1 MLNTILFFLVFILPK
16 VLFSLV
22 LGILI
27 LFFSMDVFL
36 FFCPDKALEL
46 LFAFLDLIV
55 CVISFGSCT
64 SLEEFNEKQK
74 KDNSEQIDP
83 FDLF

>member
-1 MLNTILFFLVFILPK
+1 
-16 VLFSLV
+16 
-22 LGILI
+22 
-27 LFFSMDVFL
+27 MDVFL